1 MINACVPLLACKQC
15 NLSDFHDTASCEAAA
30 HKLRKGFSLLEV
42 ILALAILTGAIA
54 VLGELGRLG
63 FHNARLTQDLTRA
76 QLLCESKMAEFTS
89 GVTTPQ
95 TTQSTPFDSI
105 DQDSSIQWV
114 YSVEMDEIDQD
125 GLIALRVT
133 VSQDLPAVQRPATF
147 TLVRWI
153 PDPSLTQSSSSTQQ
167 SSASTSATGS
177 SNAQ

>member
-1 MINACVPLLACKQC
+1 
-15 NLSDFHDTASCEAAA
+15 
-30 HKLRKGFSLLEV
+30 
-42 ILALAILTGAIA
+42 
-54 VLGELGRLG
+54 
-63 FHNARLTQDLTRA
+63 
-76 QLLCESKMAEFTS
+76 MAEFTS

-105 DQDSSIQWV
+105 DQDSGIQWV
-114 YSVEMDEIDQD
+114 YSVEMEQIDQD

-133 VSQDLPAVQRPATF
+133 ASQDLPAVQRPATF